1 MHEEENARRPLFGGI
16 EGVEPSAPTGP
27 YGESLDYL
35 LRIQSGTLPLLII
48 PATCFRNAEI
58 NGADIN
64 HTQYFHSIVG
74 AGDDVCGGTT
84 GRIGKTWMH
93 KSC

>member
-1 MHEEENARRPLFGGI
+1 MHEEENARHPLFGGT
-16 EGVEPSAPTGP
+16 EGVDPSAPTGP
-27 YGESLDYL
+27 HGESHDYL
-35 LRIQSGTLPLLII
+35 LRVQSGTFLLII
-48 PATCFRNAEI
+48 PAMWFRNAEI

-84 GRIGKTWMH
+84 GQIGKTWMH